1 MDPGDLARYLPDR
14 FDFAI
19 VFPLSFLFV
28 FAMAQAAARLRSG
41 WRWKTNYSRK
51 AFHVAVFTAAFGLG
65 LLAPVHR
72 VAAYG
77 AGAGAFILLISAW
90 PDHPWLSPM
99 YKALAREQDEP
110 HRTYHL
116 LAPFAATAVG
126 GVVSGVLFEGFYQAG
141 YLVAGLGDAAGEPVG
156 VRFGR
161 HRYRVPTLSSVKCY
175 RSLEGSTAVLLV
187 SFAAA
192 ALALALHSQHYTT
205 SEVLGGAAGAA
216 LFAALI
222 EAFSPHGWDNLTT
235 QLAACLGAFV
245 AVAAIARMM

>member
-1 MDPGDLARYLPDR
+1 MDPGQLGRYLPDS
-14 FDFAI
+14 FDLAVI
-19 VFPLSFLFV
+19 FPLSFLFALAV
-28 FAMAQAAARLRSG
+28 AHAAARLRSG
-41 WRWKTNYSRK
+41 WHWKTNYSRK

-77 AGAGAFILLISAW
+77 AGAGAFILLISAR
-90 PDHPWLSPM
+90 PGHPWLASM
-99 YKALAREQDEP
+99 YNALAREQDEP

-126 GVVSGVLFEGFYQAG
+126 GIVTGMLFEGFYQAG
-141 YLVAGLGDAAGEPVG
+141 YLVAGLGDAAGEPAG

-161 HRYRVPTLSSVKCY
+161 HRYRVPTLSSVKCF

-192 ALALALHSQHYTT
+192 ALALYSVNRYTT
-205 SEVLGGAAGAA
+205 AEVMAGAVGAA
-216 LFAALI
+216 LCAALT
-222 EAFSPHGWDNLTT
+222 EALSPHGWDNLTT
-235 QLAACLGAFV
+235 QLAACLGALA
-245 AVAAIARMM
+245 AVTALAWVM